1 MTTKEEENRFDKV
14 EVLEGYHFFIIFS
27 LSSIKSSYSATHNIF
42 KFFSFKNV
50 EVKQIEAPGGD
61 KEVVEVLVTV

>member
-27 LSSIKSSYSATHNIF
+27 PSSIKSSYCAAHNIF

-50 EVKQIEAPGGD
+50 EVKQIEEPGE
-61 KEVVEVLVTV
+61 KKNWWKFR